1 MDNTM
6 MNTISHIPSTATA
19 FHSCNTLK
27 LEGVNTGAISE
38 LSNPAAYRLQVH
50 QEHHCN
56 VFKIA
61 LKNVFIHDGLLRM
74 AAHSTISEVQH
85 Y

>member
-1 MDNTM
+1 MDNTI
-6 MNTISHIPSTATA
+6 NHTPSTAIS
-19 FHSCNTLK
+19 FHSCNTSK
-27 LEGVNTGAISE
+27 LEGVKTGAISE
-38 LSNPAAYRLQVH
+38 LSNPAAYRLQFH
-50 QEHHCN
+50 QEHCCY

-61 LKNVFIHDGLLRM
+61 LKNVFIHDGLLCI